1 MLSVKLGP
9 GGRSGSTVMLSLRAR
24 LFALWL
30 MLAVAGAVTAFLL
43 LQFYRQSSNA
53 LVSRTEDT
61 AARACR
67 DIADRYAFFAAGWHG
82 AAANEIDDAA
92 KKQLS
97 TIVATAL
104 ARSSGVEGGL
114 WQAESGSLAYA
125 FPTYEGSGPKTD
137 VPAAELAKIS
147 DVNAEALR
155 GGRPVTVQQVGR
167 SQVLIV
173 HACPLPGPLATTTAW
188 TMARVFTGQGAAY
201 NQLLAG
207 LLMLAVM
214 VAGSAV
220 WLGWS
225 LYAWS
230 RRVRQLK
237 AALDGR
243 DVGATDLPALP
254 ATGERELDR
263 LVDALNATGGRLA
276 EERRRATTAE
286 RMAAIGRLAAGL
298 AHEIRNPIAAMRLK
312 AENALAVPDDQREA
326 AALRSILEQVGRL
339 DGLLHDLLAMTQRKE
354 PKHADVDLKPFLT
367 RIVETHCELAATR
380 GVSLK
385 LGSLPSASEP
395 PHFDPDQ
402 MTRALENLIL
412 NALQNTPAGG
422 TIMVQAA
429 HDGGRLQLRV
439 CDTGPGIPSDIRHRL
454 FEPFVTGRPDGTG
467 LGLAIVREIAGAHG
481 GEARLV
487 PGIAGAV
494 FEIETPW
501 RPS

>member
-1 MLSVKLGP
+1 MGHFRKPRPKSAGIPKSVGHKSPLCVFTLSVKLSP
-9 GGRSGSTVMLSLRAR
+9 GGRFSSTVVLSLRAR

-43 LQFYRQSSNA
+43 LQFYQQSSNA
-53 LVSRTEDT
+53 LVSRTEDA

-67 DIADRYAFFAAGWHG
+67 DIGDRYAFFAAGWRDV
-82 AAANEIDDAA
+82 AANEIDDAL

-97 TIVATAL
+97 MVVATAP

-114 WQAESGSLAYA
+114 WQAEEGSLAYA
-125 FPTYEGSGPKTD
+125 FPTYEGSGAKTD

-147 DVNAEALR
+147 DVNVEALR
-155 GGRPVTVQQVGR
+155 GGRPVTVRQVGR

-173 HACPLPGPLATTTAW
+173 HACPLPGPLAATTAW

-207 LLMLAVM
+207 LLILAVM

-237 AALDGR
+237 SALDDR
-243 DVGATDLPALP
+243 DIGATDLPALP

-276 EERRRATTAE
+276 EERRRATTE
-286 RMAAIGRLAAGL
+286 RMAAVGRLAVRL

-312 AENALAVPDDQREA
+312 AENALAAPDDQREA

-354 PKHADVDLKPFLT
+354 PKCVDVNLKVFLT
-367 RIVETHCELAATR
+367 RIVEIHCELAATR

-385 LGSLPSASEP
+385 LGSLPSAPEP

-412 NALQNTPAGG
+412 DAGRTRPPAVRSWCRPRMMAESFSCRFAIPARASRPIFG
-422 TIMVQAA
+422 TSCSS
-429 HDGGRLQLRV
+429 R
-439 CDTGPGIPSDIRHRL
+439 S
-454 FEPFVTGRPDGTG
+454 
-467 LGLAIVREIAGAHG
+467 
-481 GEARLV
+481 
-487 PGIAGAV
+487 
-494 FEIETPW
+494 
-501 RPS
+501 